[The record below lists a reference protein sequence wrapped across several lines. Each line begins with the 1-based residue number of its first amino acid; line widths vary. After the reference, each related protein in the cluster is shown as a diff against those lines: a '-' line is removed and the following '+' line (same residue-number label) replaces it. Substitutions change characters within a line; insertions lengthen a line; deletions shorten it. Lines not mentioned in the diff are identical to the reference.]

1 MDKRDI
7 VVLTEDEKR
16 ERAKISRILSKEVIL
31 PNSVYSYTRG
41 KSVKSAV
48 ESVRSNINK
57 YNYFIKID
65 IKHYFESIN
74 QDILIRHLKKLVD
87 YEIVK
92 KVEGVLNEDKRKYN
106 KDGLIVGSP
115 LSNILSNIYLIN
127 FDIYFSELDGVKYYR
142 FADDILILSNEKID
156 IEDIERRL
164 SEHNLKLNEEKTLTG
179 SYGDSFL
186 YLGEEVIKEGGE
198 DGRNEG
204 ENKELLILLKKE
216 KLNEED
222 KYKLKKLIEDSK
234 NIELKYLYRY
244 KLNGENIDDLVEEM
258 IENNLYKEVYKLHEL
273 VDLLEENN
281 SYNKFKELFI
291 SDESIFYK
299 SKIEEGLIEYEEIE
313 FEIRIE
319 EFESHINGEYCLA
332 RNLNSNGKSN
342 ILVLD
347 LDNKS
352 DLDKAKKEAEEIQK
366 ILLGRDIDSY
376 IEFSG
381 MKGYHI
387 WIFFYEYIE
396 IDRLNSWIERILEK
410 TSLTSNIEIRPKKE
424 IIAESEE
431 IIKLP
436 LGIHPISNERC
447 VFLDIVSINDIVL
460 NYFVDNE
467 DKVFEFLNLIESEY
481 KSLYDISK
489 NCSIVRDIITFGIVN
504 RNISHSN
511 RLILSYIF
519 SNIEN
524 GRDFIHLIMEN
535 MSNYNYNITDKF
547 ISKAPE
553 HPISCKKLKEY
564 FKSGEINC
572 RNCIFPNIVAYKT
585 PILHCNDIQFIE
597 LHIKSEIKSII
608 DSMVEFQKERKEID
622 KKISKLNKKLD
633 GLYSQLE
640 SDEVQLDMGK
650 LKKHKDKWII
660 EIGI

>member
-16 ERAKISRILSKEVIL
+16 ERAKISRILSKEITL
-31 PNSVYSYTRG
+31 PSSVYSYTKG

-57 YNYFIKID
+57 YNYFTKID

-74 QDILIRHLKKLVD
+74 QDILIGHLKELVD
-87 YEIVK
+87 PDIVK
-92 KVEGVLNEDKRKYN
+92 KVEDILNEDKRKYN
-106 KDGLIVGSP
+106 KNGLIVGSP

-127 FDIYFSELDGVKYYR
+127 FDIYFSELADVKYYR

-156 IEDIERRL
+156 IDDIERRL
-164 SEHNLKLNEEKTLTG
+164 GEYNLKLNEEKTLTG

-186 YLGEEVIKEGGE
+186 YLGEEVITEGGE
-198 DGRNEG
+198 GERNE
-204 ENKELLILLKKE
+204 ESNKEFLILLKKE
-216 KLNEED
+216 NLNEED
-222 KYKLKKLIEDSK
+222 KCKLKKIVKDSK

-244 KLNGENIDDLVEEM
+244 KLNGEIIDDLVEEM
-258 IENNLYKEVYKLHEL
+258 IENNLYKEVYKLYEL

-291 SDESIFYK
+291 SAESIFYK
-299 SKIEEGLIEYEEIE
+299 SKIEDGRLEYEEIKFKITSKE
-313 FEIRIE
+313 FEN
-319 EFESHINGEYCLA
+319 HINGKYCFA
-332 RNLNSNGKSN
+332 KNLNSNGKSN

-352 DLDKAKKEAEEIQK
+352 DLDKAKKEAEKIQN
-366 ILLGRDIDSY
+366 ILLGREIDSY

-381 MKGYHI
+381 MKGYHV

-396 IDRLNSWIERILEK
+396 IDLLNIWIERILEK
-410 TSLTSNIEIRPKKE
+410 ASLTSNIEIRPKKE

-436 LGIHPISNERC
+436 LGLHPISNERC
-447 VFLDIVSINDIVL
+447 EFLDILSISEINL
-460 NYFVDNE
+460 NYFIDNE
-467 DKVFEFLNLIESEY
+467 DKVFEFWNIIESEY

-489 NCSIVRDIITFGIVN
+489 KCSIVSDIITFGIVN
-504 RNISHSN
+504 KNISHSN

-519 SNIEN
+519 SKLEN
-524 GRDFIHLIMEN
+524 GRDFIHLIMGN
-535 MSNYNYNITDKF
+535 MRNYNYNITDKF

-572 RNCIFPNIVAYKT
+572 SNCIFPNIASYKT
-585 PILHCNDIQFIE
+585 PILHCNDTQFIE
-597 LHIKSEIKSII
+597 VHIKSEIKNII
-608 DSMVEFQKERKEID
+608 DSMVELQKERKEMD
-622 KKISKLNKKLD
+622 KKINKLNKKLD
-633 GLYSQLE
+633 GLYSQL
-640 SDEVQLDMGK
+640 DTNEVQLDMGK

>member
-16 ERAKISRILSKEVIL
+16 ERAKISKILSKEVKL
-31 PNSVYSYTRG
+31 PNSVYSYVRG
-41 KSVKSAV
+41 KSVKSAI

-57 YNYFIKID
+57 YNYFTKID
-65 IKHYFESIN
+65 IKHYFESIK
-74 QDILIRHLKKLVD
+74 QDILIRYLKELVD
-87 YEIVK
+87 SEIVK
-92 KVEGVLNEDKRKYN
+92 KVEDILNEDKRKYN
-106 KDGLIVGSP
+106 KDGLIIGSP

-164 SEHNLKLNEEKTLTG
+164 GEDNLKLNEEKTLTG

-186 YLGEEVIKEGGE
+186 YLGEEVIKDGGK
-198 DGRNEG
+198 DSSNEVK
-204 ENKELLILLKKE
+204 NKELLILLKKE

-222 KYKLKKLIEDSK
+222 KYKLKNLIEECKDM
-234 NIELKYLYRY
+234 ELKYLYRY
-244 KLNGENIDDLVEEM
+244 KLNGESIEDLIEEM
-258 IENNLYKEVYKLHEL
+258 IENNLYKEIYKLHEL

-291 SDESIFYK
+291 CDESIFYK
-299 SKIEEGLIEYEEIE
+299 SKIEEGMLEYEEID
-313 FEIRIE
+313 FQITIE
-319 EFESHINGEYCLA
+319 EFENHINGKYCLA

-352 DLDKAKKEAEEIQK
+352 DLDKAKREAEKIQK
-366 ILLGRDIDSY
+366 ILLGRNIDSY
-376 IEFSG
+376 VEFSG
-381 MKGYHI
+381 MKGYHL
-387 WIFFYEYIE
+387 WIFFNEYIE
-396 IDRLNSWIERILEK
+396 IGSLNSWIERILEK
-410 TSLTSNIEIRPKKE
+410 RSLTSNIEIRPKKE
-424 IIAESEE
+424 VIAESEE

-447 VFLDIVSINDIVL
+447 IFLDIVSINDIVL

-467 DKVFEFLNLIESEY
+467 DKVFEFWNLIESEY

-489 NCSIVRDIITFGIVN
+489 NCSVVRDIITFGIVN
-504 RNISHSN
+504 KNISHSN

-519 SNIEN
+519 SNLEN

-547 ISKAPE
+547 ISKAPL

-572 RNCIFPNIVAYKT
+572 KNCILPNVAAYKT
-585 PILHCNDIQFIE
+585 PILHCNDTQFIE

-608 DSMVEFQKERKEID
+608 DSMVELQKERKEID
-622 KKISKLNKKLD
+622 KKIIKLNKKLD

-640 SDEVQLDMGK
+640 NDEVQLDMGK